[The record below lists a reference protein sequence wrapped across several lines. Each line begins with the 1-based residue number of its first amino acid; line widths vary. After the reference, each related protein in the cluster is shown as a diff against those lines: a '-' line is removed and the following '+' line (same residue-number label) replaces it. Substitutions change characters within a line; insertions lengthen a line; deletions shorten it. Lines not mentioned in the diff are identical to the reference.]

1 MVLTGEDMGTGWVKV
16 NVSPPANSNS
26 LSSSYVSYSQ
36 GSNFAPTV
44 QNTVVVYRNIQAA
57 VSAYG
62 GAKPSGVSLSYP
74 GIGDE
79 CFLNNSVAIDRAL
92 VFRKGNVVAWIWLKQ
107 YKSGDI
113 EGYAQTVE
121 KKITF

>member
-1 MVLTGEDMGTGWVKV
+1 MSRPRPT
-16 NVSPPANSNS
+16 ANS

-36 GSNFAPTV
+36 GSSFAPTV
-44 QNTVVVYRNIQAA
+44 QNTVVVYRNIEAA
-57 VSAYG
+57 VNAYA

-74 GIGDE
+74 AIGDE
-79 CFLNNSVAIDRAL
+79 CFLNNSVAIDRML
-92 VFRKGNVVAWIWLKQ
+92 VFRKGNVVVWIWLKQ

-113 EGYAQTVE
+113 EGYAKTVE